1 MLLTIVGPRRDWAS
15 AVAAVLVLAAGL
27 VFQTTDF
34 RFLGV
39 ENPYSQAL
47 VAQGVLYCSGQVPLD
62 PETGELIEGGLA
74 EQARRCLQNLAAV
87 CQAAGAR
94 LEDAARMTIYLT
106 EMEDFPTVNEVYAEF
121 FSEPFPV
128 RSTVG
133 VAALPKG
140 ALVEIDATVP
150 LTGGRA

>member
-1 MLLTIVGPRRDWAS
+1 MNAAELEGRRAIETGDAPEPI
-15 AVAAVLVLAAGL
+15 G
-27 VFQTTDF
+27 
-34 RFLGV
+34 
-39 ENPYSQAL
+39 PYSQAL

-62 PETGELIEGGLA
+62 PETGELIEGGIA

-106 EMEDFPTVNEVYAEF
+106 EMEDFPAVNEVYAEF